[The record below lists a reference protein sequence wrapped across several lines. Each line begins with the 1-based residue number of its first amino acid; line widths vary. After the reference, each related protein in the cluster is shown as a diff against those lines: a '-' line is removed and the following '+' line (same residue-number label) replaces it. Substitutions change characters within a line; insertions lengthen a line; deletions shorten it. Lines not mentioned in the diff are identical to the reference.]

1 MLNLVNTSKTNKG
14 VQIFERMTYCK
25 LIFAKKCIQTQ
36 SISLKLFAADIY
48 NDLISIIITAEQCI
62 YIILLFYFILL
73 LLLLFFVFLF
83 QFFLLFLSFSLSL
96 FIDHDLSNS
105 TGLSSIQISK
115 YIIDNV

>member
-1 MLNLVNTSKTNKG
+1 MLNIVNTSKTNKG

-73 LLLLFFVFLF
+73 FLLLLFCF
-83 QFFLLFLSFSLSL
+83 SFSIFPSFSISF
-96 FIDHDLSNS
+96 FISFYRS
-105 TGLSSIQISK
+105 
-115 YIIDNV
+115 

>member
-62 YIILLFYFILL
+62 YIYNIIILFPSSIC
-73 LLLLFFVFLF
+73 FFS
-83 QFFLLFLSFSLSL
+83 FLLFLSSLSL
-96 FIDHDLSNS
+96 SLSFF
-105 TGLSSIQISK
+105 L
-115 YIIDNV
+115 YLFL